1 MKARLHHVGIA
12 VHDLDVSQPIYEK
25 LYGTTMR
32 RAGAAISGPSG
43 IEVAACWRVG
53 IELTSPVAGSQA
65 PTAVAL
71 REFLE
76 TRGEGVYALAHAVE
90 DFDAANAAAGEQGLP
105 LIMRLDL
112 TSEEIDRELGGAFEY
127 FRETV
132 FDGAKAA
139 GIGHFVAF
147 NHLKFKPRAA

>member
-32 RAGAAISGPSG
+32 RAGEAISGPSG
-43 IEVAACWRVG
+43 IAVAACWRVG
-53 IELTSPVAGSQA
+53 IELTTPIPGATT
-65 PTAVAL
+65 PTAMAL
-71 REFLE
+71 REFLD

-90 DFDAANAAAGEQGLP
+90 DFDAANAASQAHGLP

-112 TSEEIDRELGGAFEY
+112 TPQEIDRELGGAFEY

-132 FDGAKAA
+132 FDGAKAP
-139 GIGHFVAF
+139 GIGHFVVF
-147 NHLKFKPRAA
+147 NHLKFKPRTA

>member
-32 RAGAAISGPSG
+32 RAGEAISGPSG
-43 IEVAACWRVG
+43 IAVAACWRVG
-53 IELTSPVAGSQA
+53 IELTSPIAGSET

-71 REFLE
+71 REFLA

-90 DFDAANAAAGEQGLP
+90 DFDAANAAAEGIGLP
-105 LIMRLDL
+105 LIMRLSL
-112 TSEEIDRELGGAFEY
+112 TPEEIDRELGGAFEY
-127 FRETV
+127 FDETV
-132 FDGAKAA
+132 FNGAKAP

-147 NHLKFKPRAA
+147 NSLKFKARG

>member
-32 RAGAAISGPSG
+32 RAGEAISGPSG
-43 IEVAACWRVG
+43 ITVAACWRVG
-53 IELTSPVAGSQA
+53 IELTSPIAGSDA

-71 REFLE
+71 REFLQ

-90 DFDAANAAAGEQGLP
+90 DFAAANAAADGMGLP
-105 LIMRLDL
+105 LIMRLTL
-112 TSEEIDRELGGAFEY
+112 SKEEIDRELGGAFEY
-127 FRETV
+127 FDETV
-132 FDGAKAA
+132 YDAA
-139 GIGHFVAF
+139 RTPGIGHFVAF
-147 NHLKFKPRAA
+147 NSLKFKARG

>member
-32 RAGAAISGPSG
+32 RVGEAISGPSG
-43 IEVAACWRVG
+43 IAVAACWRVG
-53 IELTSPVAGSQA
+53 IELTSPIAGSDA

-90 DFDAANAAAGEQGLP
+90 DFDAANAAAEGHGLP

-112 TSEEIDRELGGAFEY
+112 SPEEIDRELGGAFEY
-127 FRETV
+127 FEETV
-132 FDGAKAA
+132 FDAAKAP
-139 GIGHFVAF
+139 GIGHFIVF
-147 NHLKFKPRAA
+147 NHLKFKARA